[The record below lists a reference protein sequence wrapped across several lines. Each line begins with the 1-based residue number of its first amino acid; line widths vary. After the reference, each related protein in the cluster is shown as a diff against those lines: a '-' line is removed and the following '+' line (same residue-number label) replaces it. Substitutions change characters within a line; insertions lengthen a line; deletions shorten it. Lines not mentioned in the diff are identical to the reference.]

1 MLLFLKDIKPTI
13 VIACSIPLSVVAAIV
28 LMYFTG
34 ITLNIISM
42 SGLMLGIGM
51 LVDNSIVVIENIYR
65 LRGEGYSIRKAAV
78 EGSKQVTGAI
88 IASTLTTISVY
99 APIILQR
106 NYPAAVCGSCPDDC
120 IYPGGESSRG
130 IDVCPGDGFCY
141 TQKNKDIR
149 HPWFDAVRE
158 WYGRVLEWC
167 LRFKPPVL
175 IIAVVL
181 LIASAAL
188 SLSKGLN
195 FMDMDME
202 TNQLSVTISA
212 KEGEKLTFEELTQ
225 ASDDVI
231 QRISKIKGIKTV
243 GAMAGGDSTMN
254 LMGGGNDSVSMYIL
268 LDEDSKVKASDV
280 EEKLSAGRKIW
291 TAK

>member
-1 MLLFLKDIKPTI
+1 
-13 VIACSIPLSVVAAIV
+13 
-28 LMYFTG
+28 
-34 ITLNIISM
+34 
-42 SGLMLGIGM
+42 
-51 LVDNSIVVIENIYR
+51 
-65 LRGEGYSIRKAAV
+65 
-78 EGSKQVTGAI
+78 
-88 IASTLTTISVY
+88 
-99 APIILQR
+99 
-106 NYPAAVCGSCPDDC
+106 
-120 IYPGGESSRG
+120 
-130 IDVCPGDGFCY
+130 
-141 TQKNKDIR
+141 
-149 HPWFDAVRE
+149 
-158 WYGRVLEWC
+158 
-167 LRFKPPVL
+167 
-175 IIAVVL
+175 
-181 LIASAAL
+181 
-188 SLSKGLN
+188 
-195 FMDMDME
+195 MDMDME